1 MLLKVVGV
9 FAVGLAMLIPAA
21 HALDPARP
29 LRSYI
34 HSSWQ
39 PDDGLP
45 QSYVQSILQ
54 TREGYLWLAT
64 QAGLVRF
71 DGVNFTVF
79 DSQNT
84 PQIKENNIQALYEDQ
99 DANLWIGTDGGGL
112 ICFRENKFTCYTTA
126 DGLADNIVEAICQDH
141 SGSLWIGTLKGLTKF
156 SRGIF
161 NRYTAQDGLAN
172 DSVLS
177 VCQGGDGSIWI
188 GTEGGLT
195 RMTDG
200 RFTTFNKENGLPDDL
215 VRSVVEDRAGDLW
228 LATRK
233 GLVRFSGGRLSTYS
247 VADGLPSDNVTTIC
261 EGNNGSMWIGTLAGL
276 ARRGV
281 GGKFETDSAQNASTP
296 NGIAAICEDR
306 EGSLWLGTY
315 GDGLHC
321 LKNGKLTAYTSD
333 NGLSNNVAQAV
344 FQDTKGCVWIGTRSG
359 LNCLSN
365 GLVRTFSRRDGLCDD
380 WVLSLAEDPA
390 GDLWIGTSSGM
401 SRYSHGKF
409 TSYRTAQGLSD
420 DTVLSI
426 CPGSQGMIWIGTAS
440 GLDAFDGKKFTVY
453 TTTDGLPSN
462 SVSCLLQDRDNSL
475 WIGTDG
481 GGLSR
486 FQNGAFTSFT
496 TADGLCANG
505 VLSLYQDH
513 DDRLWIGTA
522 GGLNL
527 FQQGKL
533 AAFTMRDG
541 LYGNVVYQILEDAG
555 GVLWMSSDKGI
566 FNAAKTEL
574 LDYAAGKARS
584 ITCVSYGVAEGMK
597 SSECNGGFQPAG
609 CKTIDGRLW
618 FPTMKGVVVVD
629 PQRVWTNRLPA
640 PAVIEGVVID
650 GSPTE
655 SRDGLHIPPGAQKF
669 EFHYA
674 GLSFVA
680 PRKVRF
686 RYKLSGFDQDWV
698 DAGTRRDASYTN
710 IPPGHY
716 RFSVIAS
723 NNDGV
728 WSEAPASLDFY
739 LAPYFYQTYWFYAVC
754 AVLLGL
760 AALALYPMRL
770 RQVHA
775 RFSAV
780 LQERNRIARE
790 IHDTLAH
797 GFAGIS
803 MQLESV
809 DETLATSPDL
819 ARVHL
824 DNARRLARTSLA
836 EARRSVMDL
845 RATAL
850 ESGSLGTA
858 LADAAQQV
866 SAAVPIEVSTSG
878 KPSRL
883 PLTMENSLL
892 QIGREAITNAVKHA
906 RARRIRV
913 ELAFDSGQ
921 VRLLV
926 RDDGRGFDPQAPVS
940 AAPRFGLS
948 TMRERAA
955 QIGADFRIES
965 TQGKG
970 TEVVVTAPLSRDT

>member
-29 LRSYI
+29 LRTYI

-45 QSYVQSILQ
+45 QSYVQSIVQ
-54 TREGYLWLAT
+54 TRDGYLWLAT

-79 DSQNT
+79 DTQNT
-84 PQIKENNIQALYEDQ
+84 PQITENNIQVLYEDR

-112 ICFRENKFTCYTTA
+112 VRFKDNKFTGYTIA
-126 DGLADNIVEAICQDH
+126 DGLADDIVEAIYEDH
-141 SGSLWIGTLKGLTKF
+141 SGSLWIGTLKGLTRF
-156 SRGIF
+156 SQGVF
-161 NRYTAQDGLAN
+161 TRYTVRDGLAN
-172 DSVLS
+172 GSVLS
-177 VCQGGDGSIWI
+177 ICESSDGSIWV
-188 GTEGGLT
+188 GTEGGLS
-195 RMTDG
+195 RMVDG
-200 RFTTFNKENGLPDDL
+200 RFTTFNKKDGLPDDL
-215 VRSVVEDRAGDLW
+215 VRSVVQDRAGNLW
-228 LATRK
+228 LATRQ
-233 GLVRFSGGRLSTYS
+233 GLAQFSGGKFNAYS
-247 VADGLPSDNVTTIC
+247 VADGLPSNSVTAIC
-261 EGNNGSMWIGTLAGL
+261 EDSNGSMWVGTLSGL
-276 ARRGV
+276 ARRS
-281 GGKFETDSAQNASTP
+281 GGRFETDPAQSALTP

-315 GDGLHC
+315 GDGLQC

-333 NGLSNNVAQAV
+333 NGLSNDVAQAV
-344 FQDTKGCVWIGTRSG
+344 FQDSKGSVWIGTRSG
-359 LNCLSN
+359 LNCLAN
-365 GLVRTFSRRDGLCDD
+365 GKFRTFTTKDGLCDN
-380 WVLSLAEDPA
+380 WVLSIAEDPG
-390 GDLWIGTSSGM
+390 GDLWLGTSSGM
-401 SRYSHGKF
+401 SRYSHGRF
-409 TSYRTAQGLSD
+409 TSYRTAQGLSY

-426 CPGSQGMIWIGTAS
+426 CPGSGSGVLWIGTAS
-440 GLDAFDGKKFTVY
+440 GLCTYDRNRFSIY
-453 TTTDGLPSN
+453 TIRDGLPSN
-462 SVSCLLQDRDNSL
+462 SISCLLQGPDNVL

-486 FQNGAFTSFT
+486 LQNGAFTNFA
-496 TADGLCANG
+496 TADGLCSGG
-505 VLSLYQDH
+505 VLSLYRDQDS
-513 DDRLWIGTA
+513 RLWIGTA

-527 FQQGKL
+527 FQNGKFS
-533 AAFTMRDG
+533 AFTMRDG
-541 LYGNVVYQILEDAG
+541 LPSNVVYQILEGAG
-555 GVLWMSSDKGI
+555 GILWMSSDKGI
-566 FNAAKTEL
+566 FSAGKTEL
-574 LDYAAGKARS
+574 LDYAAGKATS
-584 ITCVSYGVAEGMK
+584 ISCLTYGAAEGMK

-609 CKTIDGRLW
+609 CKTTDGKLW
-618 FPTMKGVVVVD
+618 FPTMKGVAVVD

-640 PAVIEGVVID
+640 PAVIEGLAID
-650 GSPTE
+650 GSATE
-655 SRDGLHIPPGAQKF
+655 PRDGLRIHPGTQKF

-686 RYKLSGFDQDWV
+686 KYKLSGFDQDWV

-710 IPPGHY
+710 ISPGHY

-728 WSEAPASLDFY
+728 WSQAPATLDFY
-739 LAPYFYQTYWFYAVC
+739 LEPYFYQTYWFYSGC
-754 AVLLGL
+754 ALLLGL
-760 AALALYPMRL
+760 AALSLYRLRL
-770 RQVHA
+770 RQVRS

-809 DETLATSPDL
+809 DETMATAPDL

-845 RATAL
+845 RSAAL
-850 ESGSLGTA
+850 ESGNLGTA
-858 LADAAQQV
+858 LAQAAQQI
-866 SAAVPIEVSTSG
+866 STAVPIEVSTSG
-878 KPSRL
+878 RPVPL

-892 QIGREAITNAVKHA
+892 QIGREAMTNAIKHA
-906 RARRIRV
+906 GARRVRV
-913 ELAFDSGQ
+913 ELAFQ
-921 VRLLV
+921 PQHVRLSVL
-926 RDDGRGFDPQAPVS
+926 DDGCGFDPL
-940 AAPRFGLS
+940 AARPAEPRFGLA

-955 QIGADFRIES
+955 QMGADLRIQS
-965 TQGKG
+965 IPGQG
-970 TEVVVTAPLSRDT
+970 TDVIITAPVP

>member
-54 TREGYLWLAT
+54 TRDGYLWLGT
-64 QAGLVRF
+64 QSGLVRF
-71 DGVNFTVF
+71 DGVSFTVF

-84 PQIKENNIQALYEDQ
+84 LQIKDNNIQALYEDQ
-99 DANLWIGTDGGGL
+99 DGSLWIGTDGGGL
-112 ICFRENKFTCYTTA
+112 VCFRDNRFTCYTTA

-141 SGSLWIGTLKGLTKF
+141 SGSLWIGTLKGLTRF
-156 SRGIF
+156 SKGVF
-161 NRYTAQDGLAN
+161 NRYTVQDGLAN

-177 VCQGGDGSIWI
+177 ICEGSDGSIWI
-188 GTEGGLT
+188 GTEGGLSHLT
-195 RMTDG
+195 GG
-200 RFTTFNKENGLPDDL
+200 RFTTFNKKAGLPDDL
-215 VRSVVEDRAGDLW
+215 VRSVVQDRAGDLW

-233 GLVRFSGGRLSTYS
+233 GLAKVSSGKLSTYS
-247 VADGLPSDNVTTIC
+247 VADGLPSDNVTALC
-261 EGNNGSMWIGTLAGL
+261 EDSSGSMWVGTMTGL
-276 ARRGV
+276 ARRAGD
-281 GGKFETDSAQNASTP
+281 KFETDSAQSASTP
-296 NGIAAICEDR
+296 DGIAAICEDR

-333 NGLSNNVAQAV
+333 NGLSNDVAQAV
-344 FQDTKGCVWIGTRSG
+344 FQDTKGCIWIGTRSG
-359 LNCLSN
+359 LNSFSN
-365 GLVRTFSRRDGLCDD
+365 GQVRTFTRKEGLCDD

-401 SRYSHGKF
+401 SKYSHGRF

-426 CPGSQGMIWIGTAS
+426 CPSPQGPLWIGTAS
-440 GLDAFDGKKFTVY
+440 GLDAFDGRKFTVY
-453 TTTDGLPSN
+453 TTADGLPSN
-462 SVSCLLQDRDNSL
+462 SVSCLLQDRYNSL

-481 GGLSR
+481 GGLCR
-486 FQNGAFTSFT
+486 LQNGAFTNFT

-505 VLSLYQDH
+505 VLSLYQDQ
-513 DDRLWIGTA
+513 DGRLWIGTA

-541 LYGNVVYQILEDAG
+541 LYSNVVYQIVEDAG

-566 FNAAKTEL
+566 FSATKSEL
-574 LDYAAGKARS
+574 LEFAAAKARS
-584 ITCVSYGVAEGMK
+584 ITCLSYGAAEGMK

-609 CKTIDGRLW
+609 CKTTDGKLW
-618 FPTMKGVVVVD
+618 FPTMKGVAVVD
-629 PQRVWTNRLPA
+629 PKRVWTNRLPA
-640 PAVIEGVVID
+640 PAVIERLVVD
-650 GSPTE
+650 GSPIQ
-655 SRDGLHIPPGAQKF
+655 SRDGISIHPGAQKF

-686 RYKLSGFDQDWV
+686 KYKLSGFDQDWV
-698 DAGTRRDASYTN
+698 DAGTSRDASYTN

-728 WSEAPASLDFY
+728 WSQAAASLDFY
-739 LAPYFYQTYWFYAVC
+739 LAPYFYQTYWFYSACV
-754 AVLLGL
+754 VLLGL
-760 AALALYPMRL
+760 AALTLYRMRL
-770 RQVHA
+770 KQVQS

-809 DETLATSPDL
+809 DETMATAPDL

-845 RATAL
+845 RSSAL
-850 ESGSLGTA
+850 ESGNLGTA
-858 LADAAQQV
+858 LAEAAQQLG
-866 SAAVPIEVSTSG
+866 AAVPIEVSTSG

-906 RARRIRV
+906 RARRICV

-926 RDDGRGFDPQAPVS
+926 RDDGRGFDIRAPGS
-940 AAPRFGLS
+940 AEPRFGLS
-948 TMRERAA
+948 TMRERAT

-965 TQGKG
+965 TQGQG
-970 TEVVVTAPLSRDT
+970 TEVVVTAELP